1 MFDRFTLV
9 LWLGLYFLLP
19 KIAFAQKSAQL
30 LSQMALKV
38 LLLICF

>member
-1 MFDRFTLV
+1 MFDRFALV

-19 KIAFAQKSAQL
+19 KMAFAQKSAQL